1 MMKEIYYII
10 LISALIITTVWREAT
25 WRATMK
31 NDIKHLYDEIKELN
45 KKVDVLSKR
54 LWNNKKEN

>member
-1 MMKEIYYII
+1 
-10 LISALIITTVWREAT
+10 
-25 WRATMK
+25 MK